1 MRRLLRD
8 FRRLT
13 ISLGWFFAAALV
25 ALLALSR
32 PAGDLSPATLMRA
45 AAAAGAI
52 AVINFALLPAL
63 LWLRVPMVVFSV
75 GVITFVVNSALLLGA
90 YSIVRGGSMPTPDWL
105 LPNALALS
113 LVNTLVNGLI
123 ALDDDYTYLRFI
135 IQAVRDSQVT
145 FGRPKD
151 PRRRGVVI
159 LEIDGLSYER
169 MRTALESGLMPA
181 TRELLKAGYCLGS
194 FDCGLPSQTSSAQAG
209 IMYGNNE
216 DIPAFRWYDKRRGKL
231 WVSNRPSDA
240 HALNQRYSNG
250 HGLLHQ
256 GASINNL
263 INGDAARSLLTLSA
277 IARPNTLP
285 TERALDVLIAFW
297 LNPYTFARTLALCA
311 NDLLLEIAQALRQR
325 IRNKQPRLEK
335 RFPSA
340 YTGLRVITNILLR
353 DLAIYATMWE
363 ITRGAPVIYTSFL
376 GYDEV
381 AHHAGPCS
389 PDAMHTLRGFDRHV
403 RHVLQTIRYLAPF
416 EYDLVMLSDHGQSH
430 GATFRQRYGK
440 TLRQLVHELT
450 RGDVQVGEAATVEA
464 GHSFVEALIAE
475 LNAASQQL
483 RGQRIR
489 RATMEATAR
498 TLEGVERHIAQQ
510 QRRTGDRNDI
520 VVCPSGNLAHIY
532 FNTIAKRR
540 AALSEIAAR
549 HPGLVDALVKH
560 PGIGFVVGLNDD
572 GHALLLGKQGA
583 RDLNTGTITGRDP
596 LLPFAGSEVE
606 RRAAQLLRLAQ
617 FESAGDLILNSA
629 LYPDGSVASFEELIG
644 SHGGLGGEQTQAF
657 ILYPCAKPLDH
668 QQITNAAALYH
679 VLEAWARPLDKEATG
694 DTLHVIRRMHHG
706 NCQTEEDH

>member
-32 PAGDLSPATLMRA
+32 PAGDLSLATLMRA

-250 HGLLHQ
+250 HGLLRQ

-277 IARPNTLP
+277 IARPNALP
-285 TERALDVLIAFW
+285 TERALDVLSAFW

-353 DLAIYATMWE
+353 DLAKIG
-363 ITRGAPVIYTSFL
+363 R
-376 GYDEV
+376 
-381 AHHAGPCS
+381 AH
-389 PDAMHTLRGFDRHV
+389 V
-403 RHVLQTIRYLAPF
+403 
-416 EYDLVMLSDHGQSH
+416 
-430 GATFRQRYGK
+430 
-440 TLRQLVHELT
+440 
-450 RGDVQVGEAATVEA
+450 
-464 GHSFVEALIAE
+464 
-475 LNAASQQL
+475 
-483 RGQRIR
+483 
-489 RATMEATAR
+489 
-498 TLEGVERHIAQQ
+498 
-510 QRRTGDRNDI
+510 
-520 VVCPSGNLAHIY
+520 
-532 FNTIAKRR
+532 
-540 AALSEIAAR
+540 
-549 HPGLVDALVKH
+549 
-560 PGIGFVVGLNDD
+560 
-572 GHALLLGKQGA
+572 
-583 RDLNTGTITGRDP
+583 
-596 LLPFAGSEVE
+596 
-606 RRAAQLLRLAQ
+606 
-617 FESAGDLILNSA
+617 
-629 LYPDGSVASFEELIG
+629 
-644 SHGGLGGEQTQAF
+644 
-657 ILYPCAKPLDH
+657 
-668 QQITNAAALYH
+668 
-679 VLEAWARPLDKEATG
+679 
-694 DTLHVIRRMHHG
+694 
-706 NCQTEEDH
+706 